1 MLIELVPSLLDSSP
15 DDRWLLTRVPQSMLV
30 SLIVSHRRGGA
41 HLLMQGSLINDSHS
55 NGYRTTSRS
64 SASLTS
70 LFARQILTIN
80 PGGDPS
86 RVTVFGESAGAIS
99 IAMHLLAYSGNL
111 AAPYSKKPLFR
122 AAIMQSGS
130 PIPVGTAERGQASFD
145 TIAKATNCYGTNDA
159 IACLR
164 AVPYDKL
171 LAATSESLRAI
182 AARTR
187 LTMDADTLGGILS
200 YRSVSLPFL
209 PRADGVFLAGQ
220 AQQLTTQGLY
230 AKIPIISG
238 DQRDEYVLVPF
249 VLETLTD
256 GWIEGNPPHSWH
268 AQHHD

>member
-1 MLIELVPSLLDSSP
+1 
-15 DDRWLLTRVPQSMLV
+15 
-30 SLIVSHRRGGA
+30 
-41 HLLMQGSLINDSHS
+41 MQGSLINDSHS

-145 TIAKATNCYGTNDA
+145 TIAKATNCYGTKDA

-171 LAATSESLRAI
+171 LAATSESLRSI
-182 AARTR
+182 AAITR
-187 LTMDADTLGGILS
+187 LTVDADPLEGSSRTDLS
-200 YRSVSLPFL
+200 LCPSSPVRTESSLPVRRSNLRPKDSTPRFPSSAETSATSTSSFL
-209 PRADGVFLAGQ
+209 
-220 AQQLTTQGLY
+220 LY
-230 AKIPIISG
+230 L
-238 DQRDEYVLVPF
+238 RL
-249 VLETLTD
+249 
-256 GWIEGNPPHSWH
+256 
-268 AQHHD
+268 